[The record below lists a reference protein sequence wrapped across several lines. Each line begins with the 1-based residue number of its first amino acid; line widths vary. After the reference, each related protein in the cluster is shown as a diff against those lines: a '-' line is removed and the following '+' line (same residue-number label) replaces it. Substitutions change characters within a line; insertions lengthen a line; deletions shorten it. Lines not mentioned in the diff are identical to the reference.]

1 MATFIIRRLGGLRL
15 RHIRRLA
22 ADLLSGAIGAGGS
35 GGGGAG
41 VKRARCDQIE
51 AYRQQLG
58 LDQPVVVQYATYM
71 GRLVQG
77 DLGNSIRTRRA
88 VAEDLRDYLPAT
100 IELTLAALFVTILVG
115 IPLGILA
122 ALNRNTWI
130 DGSARILALIGGAM
144 PIFYVGLVLLG
155 IFYQQLRWL
164 PGPGRLDSTMQ
175 PPTDI
180 TGLYTVDA
188 LLTGNWPVFVNAVS
202 HLILPAIT
210 LGLFST
216 AVLLRMTR
224 SSTLEMLGQDY
235 VRTAKAK
242 GLSQQVVI
250 GRHVF
255 KNALPPILTIV
266 GILFGSLLS
275 GAVLTETI
283 FNWPGI
289 GRYATTSV
297 TTLDYPAVM
306 GVALVAA
313 VIYPLVNTLV
323 DIGYSVIDPR
333 VRTH

>member
-1 MATFIIRRLGGLRL
+1 MATFIIRRLGGLVFVMFGVTL
-15 RHIRRLA
+15 LTFFLA
-22 ADLLSGAIGAGGS
+22 QLVPTDPVAAALGS
-35 GGGGAG
+35 N
-41 VKRARCDQIE
+41 AREAQVE
-51 AYRQQLG
+51 AYRQKMG
-58 LDQPVVVQYATYM
+58 LDQPVVVQYVTYM
-71 GRLVQG
+71 SRLLQG
-77 DLGNSIRTRRA
+77 DLGDSIRTRRA
-88 VAEDLRDYLPAT
+88 VAADLRDYLPAT
-100 IELTLAALFVTILVG
+100 IELTLAAMFVTLLVG
-115 IPLGILA
+115 VPLGILA

-130 DGSARILALIGGAM
+130 DGGARILALVGGAM

-155 IFYQQLRWL
+155 IFYRQLQWL
-164 PGPGRLDSTMQ
+164 PGPGRLDSTIQ
-175 PPTDI
+175 PPTAI

-188 LLTGNWPVFVNAVS
+188 LLTGNWPVFANAVA

-224 SSTLEMLGQDY
+224 SSMLEMLGQDY
-235 VRTAKAK
+235 VRTARAK
-242 GLSQQVVI
+242 GLAQRVVI

-313 VIYPLVNTLV
+313 IIYPLANTLV
-323 DIGYSVIDPR
+323 DIGYSAIDPR
-333 VRTH
+333 VRSH

>member
-1 MATFIIRRLGGLRL
+1 MATFIIRRLGGLVFVIFGVSL
-15 RHIRRLA
+15 LTFFLA
-22 ADLLSGAIGAGGS
+22 QLVPADPVAAALGS
-35 GGGGAG
+35 N
-41 VKRARCDQIE
+41 ARNEQVE

-58 LDQPVVVQYATYM
+58 LDQPVVTQYAIYM
-71 GRLVQG
+71 GRLLQG
-77 DLGNSIRTRRA
+77 DLGASIRTRRA
-88 VAEDLRDYLPAT
+88 VADDLRDYLPAT
-100 IELTLAALFVTILVG
+100 IELTLAALIVTILVG

-130 DGSARILALIGGAM
+130 DGGARILALIGGAM

-155 IFYQQLRWL
+155 IFYRQLQWL

-188 LLTGNWPVFVNAVS
+188 LLTGNWPVFVNAVG

-224 SSTLEMLGQDY
+224 SSMLEMLGQDY

-242 GLSQQVVI
+242 GLSQRLVV
-250 GRHVF
+250 GRHIF

-333 VRTH
+333 VRTN